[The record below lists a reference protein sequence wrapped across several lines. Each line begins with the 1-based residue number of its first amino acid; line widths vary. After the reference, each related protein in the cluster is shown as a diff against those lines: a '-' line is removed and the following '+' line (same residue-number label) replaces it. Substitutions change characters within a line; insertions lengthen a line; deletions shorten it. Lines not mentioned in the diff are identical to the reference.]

1 MAKKKM
7 RGMKGKIYNEIMSR
21 AKLQGN
27 GKKPGEKYREQQL
40 AASMRERGEYMSMAE
55 GVPITG
61 NVSTKQDIARKKRA
75 LRRQQ
80 RLRQTGGRSA
90 Y

>member
-21 AKLQGN
+21 AKMQGN
-27 GKKPGEKYREQQL
+27 GKKPGEKAREQQL
-40 AASMRERGEYMSMAE
+40 AAELRDRGEYMSMAE
-55 GVPITG
+55 GSPITG
-61 NVSTKQDIARKKRA
+61 NVSTKKRVSVARSALKRQ
-75 LRRQQ
+75 R
-80 RLRQTGGRSA
+80 RLRETGGRSA